1 MPTRRGF
8 GTAWYHRVV
17 LWWTDFL
24 SPAVIVAVVVFL
36 QRATNNRIADTNNR
50 ITDTNNRID
59 ALAKTVTELARTVAD
74 VDRRLATLEGRIAGW
89 QDRPP
94 LADSPR

>member
-1 MPTRRGF
+1 MPS
-8 GTAWYHRVV
+8 
-17 LWWTDFL
+17 WTDFL
-24 SPAVIVAVVVFL
+24 SLAVIVAVVVFL
-36 QRATNNRIADTNNR
+36 QRATNNRIA
-50 ITDTNNRID
+50 DTNNRID

-74 VDRRLATLEGRIAGW
+74 VDRRLATLEGRISGW

>member
-24 SPAVIVAVVVFL
+24 SPAAIVAVVVFL
-36 QRATNNRIADTNNR
+36 QRATNNRIADTNDR
-50 ITDTNNRID
+50 IE

>member
-1 MPTRRGF
+1 MPS
-8 GTAWYHRVV
+8 
-17 LWWTDFL
+17 WTDFL

-50 ITDTNNRID
+50 ID
-59 ALAKTVTELARTVAD
+59 ALAKTVTELARTIAE
-74 VDRRLATLEGRIAGW
+74 VDRRLATMEGRISGW

>member
-1 MPTRRGF
+1 MP
-8 GTAWYHRVV
+8 
-17 LWWTDFL
+17 WTDFL

-36 QRATNNRIADTNNR
+36 QRATNNRIA
-50 ITDTNNRID
+50 DTNNRID

-94 LADSPR
+94 LAESRR

>member
-1 MPTRRGF
+1 MPS
-8 GTAWYHRVV
+8 
-17 LWWTDFL
+17 WTDFL

-36 QRATNNRIADTNNR
+36 QRATHNRIA
-50 ITDTNNRID
+50 DTNNRID

-74 VDRRLATLEGRIAGW
+74 VDRRLATLEGRISGW

-94 LADSPR
+94 LADSPW